1 MSHAQFQYWQLR
13 VWVLSKWKISGS
25 GIQKR
30 TVLEMGAS
38 TGNGNASSSTG
49 KLRVWALT
57 DGLYTYIPTIFVIMV
72 TLRSVLVA
80 ILASTPSFT
89 HAFTSHNTQQQ
100 QHVMVMINIIE
111 GEPTSRHHQAL
122 SSSSSPEDG
131 TSSSATSPPSRRS
144 FLFSAAAVM
153 AGGSSWQCRP
163 LLAEAAPTDC
173 FQDCLKNCKLIA
185 PKVSSHLGNVSHL
198 SSSNLSS

>member
-1 MSHAQFQYWQLR
+1 MN
-13 VWVLSKWKISGS
+13 LSFFRI
-25 GIQKR
+25 
-30 TVLEMGAS
+30 LC
-38 TGNGNASSSTG
+38 
-49 KLRVWALT
+49 
-57 DGLYTYIPTIFVIMV
+57 GLYVPYIVIVIMV

-100 QHVMVMINIIE
+100 QHVINIIE

-131 TSSSATSPPSRRS
+131 TSSPATSPPSRRS

-163 LLAEAAPTDC
+163 LMAEAAPTDC

-185 PKVSSHLGNVSHL
+185 PKVSSHLGKCFTLVFI
-198 SSSNLSS
+198 

>member
-1 MSHAQFQYWQLR
+1 MNVDCTR
-13 VWVLSKWKISGS
+13 
-25 GIQKR
+25 
-30 TVLEMGAS
+30 
-38 TGNGNASSSTG
+38 
-49 KLRVWALT
+49 
-57 DGLYTYIPTIFVIMV
+57 TYILIVIMV

-100 QHVMVMINIIE
+100 QHVVINIIE

-185 PKVSSHLGNVSHL
+185 PKVSSHLGKCFTLVFIESFFLISHYL
-198 SSSNLSS
+198 VEFFHTLRYLTNIYTCRTRNIVK